1 MTVGL
6 GNKKNIGNY
15 LFKKS
20 QQEMIDEKALFNK
33 CEQEMIDE
41 SDLYNKSEQDIM
53 FEDYLFKK
61 REQKNEF
68 LKEKFNMSNLALR
81 GQVKQLPKESENYF
95 FIKDVMS
102 HDEGKYIINPF
113 TEQRIDE
120 IRCTFNKNE
129 RELLLQRLSV
139 GDLIKFN
146 FEANSRGS
154 HHLIRYKPINAKA
167 DTISKLVKIE
177 EIKNDL
183 GEEVG
188 EFYQRIFN
196 DYDFRTEQL
205 VVEEELKDRI
215 QSLIE
220 KGYKNLENIQT
231 QLKALEKSMSKK
243 NRSLEHVT
251 QKINVYQKL
260 GLISEMQ
267 EKPIFKEVLQPE
279 NLSVPQVVQSY
290 LANRETK
297 KLYYPLSILEQFYCG
312 LHTNQIIIL
321 SGKPGTGKTS
331 LVEGFAEAIGAI
343 CKNIAVRPNWTDTQ
357 DLLGYYNPIDKKY
370 IGTSF
375 LDTIMTA
382 SNNPDQLYF
391 ICLDEM
397 NIAYVEHY
405 FSEILS
411 KLYTESMELQLY
423 SPNLAREI
431 YEEVDFRFEMLLGE
445 MNDTKSS
452 YDARLALLN
461 KVNLEEYLTIKN
473 RLKSLQQYPPTITIP
488 QNIKFIGTINK
499 DESTKNISPKVIDR
513 SFVIYLDTNNRSMS
527 IDKDLNIERLH
538 LKANQFILNSEIRD
552 SIEDELCPIIKA
564 ITPLNIQVNNRNL
577 MHISQMLSVDTL
589 DPVNI
594 IDYIIANKILPK
606 VNVNL
611 DKREGDKLSLFEE
624 LVETY
629 PISRSIFNEMK
640 DFWKNYSIFS
650 YWRE

>member
-243 NRSLEHVT
+243 NRLLEHVT